1 MSHQTKLLITNG
13 GLGTD
18 NQRIVRY
25 NVNSPQG
32 MAKVRHYTNQLAQ
45 QLGKPAWAEIFTYAD
60 NARIIYKA
68 QA

>member
-1 MSHQTKLLITNG
+1 MNRRIPILITNG

-32 MAKVRHYTNQLAQ
+32 MAKVRYYTNQLAQ
-45 QLGKPAWAEIFTYAD
+45 QLGKPAWAEVFTYAD

-68 QA
+68 GN